1 MTYFI
6 SLKSSIVLGYK
17 WLKYGAQARFK
28 KKEGVEVLKKTKH
41 HYLGA
46 LIRIPSLNQ
55 HNSSIEHTCFSGL
68 QIDVML
74 NIQCF
79 KWFFYDQIC

>member
-1 MTYFI
+1 MIKIWSTSPI
-6 SLKSSIVLGYK
+6 
-17 WLKYGAQARFK
+17 Q

-79 KWFFYDQIC
+79 K